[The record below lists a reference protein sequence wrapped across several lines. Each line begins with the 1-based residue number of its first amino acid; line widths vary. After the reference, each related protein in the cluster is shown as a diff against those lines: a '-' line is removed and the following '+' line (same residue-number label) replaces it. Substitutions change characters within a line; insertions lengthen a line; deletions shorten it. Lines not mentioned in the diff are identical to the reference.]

1 MFSILNMRSARTD
14 DRRPDRGDR
23 TARARIRDAALARLS
38 APGAARVSLRAIAE
52 DAGVSPALVV
62 HHFGS
67 LAGLRRACDEHV
79 LDGLRAQVAEAA
91 EGRPIS
97 TADFRAAIAD
107 AGPTMRYLSR
117 ALVDDNASA
126 GALFDELVAMSA
138 DYLRDG
144 EQHGWIR
151 PSRDPEARAA
161 LLVTFELGLLVL
173 HQHFGRALG
182 EDVTAPAGAERWSR
196 AALELYTHGLLTDDR
211 FLTALTGDQPS
222 DTEDSTS

>member
-1 MFSILNMRSARTD
+1 MCSARAEEP
-14 DRRPDRGDR
+14 RRPADDR
-23 TARARIRDAALARLS
+23 TARARIRDAALDRLS
-38 APGAARVSLRAIAE
+38 APGSGRVSLRSIAE

-79 LDGLRAQVAEAA
+79 LDGLRAQVAEATD
-91 EGRPIS
+91 GRPVS

-107 AGPTMRYLSR
+107 AGPMMRYLSR

-126 GALFDELVAMSA
+126 GALFDELVAMSG

-144 EQHGWIR
+144 EQQGWIR

-173 HQHFGRALG
+173 QQHLSRALG

-196 AALELYTHGLLTDDR
+196 AALELYTDGLLTDDR
-211 FLTALTGDQPS
+211 FLTALTAEGPS
-222 DTEDSTS
+222 NPEDSGR